1 MAILIDAPNWWHRER
16 WWGHMVSDESYD
28 ELHAFAE
35 RLGVPRRGF
44 ERDHYDIP
52 EHLHEAAIEAGAV
65 MVSSKE
71 LVTRLRAAGL
81 RRPKPRP
88 DDESRP
94 VRSSTDP
101 SQRPHG
107 Q

>member
-1 MAILIDAPNWWHRER
+1 MVAILIDAPNWWHREL

-52 EHLHEAAIEAGAV
+52 EQLHAAAID
-65 MVSSKE
+65 
-71 LVTRLRAAGL
+71 AACSCSGM
-81 RRPKPRP
+81 
-88 DDESRP
+88 S
-94 VRSSTDP
+94 
-101 SQRPHG
+101 
-107 Q
+107 

>member
-1 MAILIDAPNWWHRER
+1 MAILIDAPNWWHREH

-28 ELHAFAE
+28 ELHDFAE

-52 EHLHEAAIEAGAV
+52 EHLHGSALEAGAQL
-65 MVSSKE
+65 VSSKE

-81 RRPKPRP
+81 RRPKRRP
-88 DDESRP
+88 SAEYP
-94 VRSSTDP
+94 A
-101 SQRPHG
+101 
-107 Q
+107 

>member
-28 ELHAFAE
+28 ELHDFAQ

-52 EHLHEAAIEAGAV
+52 EHLHPDALAHGAELV
-65 MVSSKE
+65 PSKE
-71 LVTRLRAAGL
+71 LVRRLTDAGL

-88 DDESRP
+88 SAE
-94 VRSSTDP
+94 
-101 SQRPHG
+101 HLA
-107 Q
+107 